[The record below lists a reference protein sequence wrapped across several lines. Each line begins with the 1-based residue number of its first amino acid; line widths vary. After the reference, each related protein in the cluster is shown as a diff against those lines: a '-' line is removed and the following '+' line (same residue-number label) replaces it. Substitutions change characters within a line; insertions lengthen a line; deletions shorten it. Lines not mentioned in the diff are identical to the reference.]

1 MKQNINIKESIIY
14 HFIKYIVIFAL
25 AFLVL
30 SIYTAPAIMALL
42 HINANIIISLL
53 GASFITSLG
62 YSFEHK
68 PHNLKYFVFAALLAL
83 SFLGLLS
90 INQLILVSI
99 VFDSVLLWRNK
110 TFDQS
115 LLLLPLELVD
125 KLSNSNSW
133 SSLVIGTIFALSW
146 AAGQTILTMHFLPEL
161 IGYLGSLIGI
171 VVPLL
176 QLKIAI
182 ILLATFTTI
191 FFLARKN
198 LNHEISKEVIDKTTE
213 LKVQI
218 AKTLLLGFMYW
229 SVKGYALEWVKYFSL
244 YMPHSIA
251 ITVAIIAGLT
261 LAHFIAKRVNE
272 TVDVIAASNEEGNS
286 ITFKERVWLAVPYV
300 AICTLVF
307 SILNIIP
314 FSLSLIVASSAIIV
328 IVAAIEYKIADPKK
342 YEEDGGILNNLF
354 NRLSLLSH
362 AAGESLV
369 PVAGMQGTMP
379 SFMLPIAALVLTMFE
394 VLADS
399 NHDENHDEFSLP
411 NLKKLA
417 INMKTVSNYV
427 SDAHTFE
434 ALGYTKEDYEV
445 TPIPGLGWATRK
457 SSKNKLENIAE
468 LIKGCREKIT
478 LKQAINL
485 ILTIHSKFS
494 AQDLL
499 AAGFTKEEIINSKI
513 FSKTQLGGLSDTSV
527 PKNYK
532 AKVTELMVRNLAKNS
547 IIKAEDL
554 ITAGFTEEE
563 IIDSKIFSKTQ
574 LQDLSDTSVL
584 ENYKAKVTKFMA
596 GYLVQSGIIKAE
608 YLIDAGFTEEEIID
622 SKIFTTKQLRT
633 LGLNGEYYSSQLS
646 FALILT
652 LVSVV
657 FINYN
662 PILLAVGLIATLY
675 YSYKLYT
682 YDAANT
688 RKSNKLKMMQN
699 HFVAYASYITA
710 FSLSVNGGME
720 CLDVFGCSIYI
731 ALALALFGAVIE
743 SSVYFDELMKED
755 GGHSHDG
762 ISDYLPDLK
771 GVLAYSALFVVSVAL
786 YNVAMLLS
794 LPIGLIAQIA
804 VIILPLTFY
813 ANYDKMHAIAEAAVT
828 ILNSGFKNINEKS
841 IIVTLIMLANI
852 IFSIFTTLG
861 YSMAFMPVLLPI
873 MILALNISLLLLFNN
888 QAYNAKGFLNLD
900 NLRNNFCA
908 NQTCRPAAKTQP
920 RYSSSDTS
928 RDNSNQTN
936 PRPAQHS

>member
-1 MKQNINIKESIIY
+1 MKENNKESVIY
-14 HFIKYIVIFAL
+14 HFIKYTVIFAL

-53 GASFITSLG
+53 GASLITSLG

-68 PHNLKYFVFAALLAL
+68 PHTLKYFVFAALLAL
-83 SFLGLLS
+83 SFLGLLL

-198 LNHEISKEVIDKTTE
+198 LNHNISKEVIDKKSE
-213 LKVQI
+213 FKVQM
-218 AKTLLLGFMYW
+218 AKTLLIGFMYW

-286 ITFKERVWLAVPYV
+286 IKFKERVWLAVPYV

-362 AAGESLV
+362 GAGESLV

-411 NLKKLA
+411 NLKKLGIECEVA
-417 INMKTVSNYV
+417 YQHIVDTSKSQ
-427 SDAHTFE
+427 S
-434 ALGYTKEDYEV
+434 LGYSKQDCEK
-445 TPIPGLGWATRK
+445 IPGCFGKRTPPK
-457 SSKNKLENIAE
+457 KIEV
-468 LIKGCREKIT
+468 LIKGYKEKIT

-485 ILTIHSKFS
+485 ILTIHGEFS
-494 AQDLL
+494 VQDLL
-499 AAGFTKEEIINSKI
+499 
-513 FSKTQLGGLSDTSV
+513 
-527 PKNYK
+527 
-532 AKVTELMVRNLAKNS
+532 
-547 IIKAEDL
+547 
-554 ITAGFTEEE
+554 
-563 IIDSKIFSKTQ
+563 
-574 LQDLSDTSVL
+574 
-584 ENYKAKVTKFMA
+584 
-596 GYLVQSGIIKAE
+596 
-608 YLIDAGFTEEEIID
+608 DAGFTEEEIID
-622 SKIFTTKQLRT
+622 SKIFTTKQLRD

-646 FALILT
+646 FALLLT

-743 SSVYFDELMKED
+743 SSVYFDELMKEE
-755 GGHSHDG
+755 GGHSHGG

-794 LPIGLIAQIA
+794 LPIGLSAQIA
-804 VIILPLTFY
+804 VIILPLTFN
-813 ANYDKMHAIAEAAVT
+813 ANYDKMHAMAESAVT

-841 IIVTLIMLANI
+841 IIVTLTMLANI
-852 IFSIFTTLG
+852 VFSIFTALG
-861 YSMAFMPVLLPI
+861 YSMAFTPILLPI
-873 MILALNISLLLLFNN
+873 MVLALNVGLLLLFNSETYETN
-888 QAYNAKGFLNLD
+888 QFATINDISKGC
-900 NLRNNFCA
+900 CA
-908 NQTCRPAAKTQP
+908 PATAPSSQP
-920 RYSSSDTS
+920 E
-928 RDNSNQTN
+928 DNSGAQPWMAPAETN
-936 PRPAQHS
+936 NSSAQNRLNSNSR